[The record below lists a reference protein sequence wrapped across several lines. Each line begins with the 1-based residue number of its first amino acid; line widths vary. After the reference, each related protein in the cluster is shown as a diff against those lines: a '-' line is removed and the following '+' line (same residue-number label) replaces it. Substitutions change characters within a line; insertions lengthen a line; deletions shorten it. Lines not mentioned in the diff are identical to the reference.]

1 VQGPTFTQVPDRNG
15 MPQAGPT
22 PEPGHVPVLELPLGE
37 IWPSGENEELYGPV
51 APSDPEVRALARSIR
66 KHGVQEPL
74 VITEDHWIISG
85 HRRHTA
91 AMLAGLDSVPC
102 RVHPIRRRENHD
114 EFVVLL
120 RECNR
125 QRIKTFDQKLRE
137 EVISANPKE
146 AYRSLREYREQASS
160 VVVDTIKMG
169 QHKQRCRISDAK
181 GPFLAAI
188 GKVIADRRAFW
199 PLSDRQ
205 VHYALLNDPPRVHAR
220 KPHSVYAN
228 DLKSYK
234 ALTDLLARARLAGD
248 VPFEAIADPT
258 RPVTVWGVHRD
269 CQMFLRQELDG
280 FLKGYWRDL
289 MQSQPN
295 HIEIVAEKN
304 TVHPILRPV
313 AAEYC
318 IPLTV
323 GRGYCSL
330 PPRHEMAK
338 RFRRSGKSSLIL
350 LILSDFDPDG
360 EEIAASFAR
369 SMRDDFGVAHLEPV
383 KVALTED
390 QVEESELPPGMV
402 AKKTSMHH
410 AKFTEKYGQHVYELE
425 ALPPDLL
432 QDILREAI
440 DDVIDNDALDHER
453 EEEEREAADLEK
465 ARRRAHR
472 ALGDLADAGE
482 A

>member
-1 VQGPTFTQVPDRNG
+1 
-15 MPQAGPT
+15 M
-22 PEPGHVPVLELPLGE
+22 
-37 IWPSGENEELYGPV
+37 
-51 APSDPEVRALARSIR
+51 
-66 KHGVQEPL
+66 
-74 VITEDHWIISG
+74 
-85 HRRHTA
+85 
-91 AMLAGLDSVPC
+91 
-102 RVHPIRRRENHD
+102 
-114 EFVVLL
+114 VLL

-160 VVVDTIKMG
+160 VVVDTIEMG
-169 QHKQRCRISDAK
+169 ECKQRCRISDAK

-188 GKVIADRRAFW
+188 SKIVAERRAFW
-199 PLSDRQ
+199 PMSDRQ
-205 VHYALLNDPPRVHAR
+205 IHYALLNDPPRIHAR

-248 VPFEAIADPT
+248 IPFEAIADPT

-269 CQMFLRQELDG
+269 CQMFLRQELDT
-280 FLKGYWRDL
+280 FLKGYYRDL

-330 PPRHEMAK
+330 PPRYEMAK
-338 RFRRSGKSSLIL
+338 RFRRSGKSSLVL

-369 SMRDDFGVAHLEPV
+369 SMRDDFGVARLEPV
-383 KVALTED
+383 KVALTGD
-390 QVEESELPPGMV
+390 QVEEFALPPGMT
-402 AKKTSMHH
+402 AKRTSAHH

-425 ALPPDLL
+425 ALPPGML
-432 QDILREAI
+432 QDLLREAI
-440 DDVIDNDALDHER
+440 DEVIDSDAFDHER
-453 EEEEREAADLEK
+453 EEEEREAANLEN

-472 ALGDLADAGE
+472 ALGDLADAEE